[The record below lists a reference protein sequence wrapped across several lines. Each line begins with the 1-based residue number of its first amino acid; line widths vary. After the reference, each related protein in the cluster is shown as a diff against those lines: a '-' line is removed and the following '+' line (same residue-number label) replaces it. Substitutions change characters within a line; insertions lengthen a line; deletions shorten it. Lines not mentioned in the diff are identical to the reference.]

1 MPVTSEAFKALG
13 DRNRLAIFE
22 ILLEGPHH
30 VSTLVKRLGL
40 SQPHVSKQLRI
51 LKDAGL
57 VQDHRH
63 GKWVEYRLSSA
74 EGSVPNLILMWAES
88 LGQHLSRPMPWAD
101 APLRTM
107 PAVQADGAVPAAA
120 GPMPTH
126 IVVRKPDDAFD
137 SYLL

>member
-1 MPVTSEAFKALG
+1 
-13 DRNRLAIFE
+13 
-22 ILLEGPHH
+22 
-30 VSTLVKRLGL
+30 L

>member
-1 MPVTSEAFKALG
+1 MPITAEAFKALG
-13 DRNRLAIFE
+13 DPNRLAIFQ
-22 ILLEGPHH
+22 ILMEGPQH

-63 GKWVEYRLSSA
+63 GKWVEYRLSAS
-74 EGSVPNLILMWAES
+74 EGSVPNLILTWAES
-88 LGQHLSRPMPWAD
+88 LGQHLARPMPWAD
-101 APLRTM
+101 APL
-107 PAVQADGAVPAAA
+107 AVAAPTRGDGAAHAEA
-120 GPMPTH
+120 MPTH